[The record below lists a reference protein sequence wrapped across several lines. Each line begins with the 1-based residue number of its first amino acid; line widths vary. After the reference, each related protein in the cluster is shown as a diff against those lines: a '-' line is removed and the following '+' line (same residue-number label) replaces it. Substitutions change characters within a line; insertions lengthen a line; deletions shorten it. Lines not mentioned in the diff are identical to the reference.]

1 MEGRLSDMREIEL
14 PFPPSV
20 NSCWRAVRGRSILS
34 ARGREYRAKA
44 IRACHDCEVI
54 DGPVSVKIYLYPP
67 DRRRRDVD
75 NYAKAILDALVHAK
89 VLKDDSLIDR
99 LVIVRM
105 PPEAGGRAVV
115 RIYGGS
121 FTRRAAG
128 TR

>member
-1 MEGRLSDMREIEL
+1 MLELEL

-20 NSCWRAVRGRSILS
+20 NSCWRAVRGRTILS

-44 IRACHDCEVI
+44 IRACRDAEVV

-75 NYAKAILDALVHAK
+75 NYAKAILDALVHAR
-89 VLKDDSLIDR
+89 VLRDDSLIDR
-99 LVIVRM
+99 LVLVRM

-121 FTRRAAG
+121 FTERVCR